1 MIQLRLTLTSLF
13 LLMAAA
19 FNSSC
24 SHSSSTDADEITAE
38 QCNTKECI
46 AARQQGRADA
56 QALCESTTEESTR
69 RKSNADRSYELHSAL
84 LAVKARQWQMITDGD
99 SIAAAA
105 YISAFKEYVTQNS
118 PQLAKEI
125 F

>member
-1 MIQLRLTLTSLF
+1 
-13 LLMAAA
+13 MAAA

-24 SHSSSTDADEITAE
+24 SHSSTADNEQAAE

-46 AARQQGRADA
+46 AARQQGRVDA
-56 QALCESTTEESTR
+56 QALCESSSDTAP
-69 RKSNADRSYELHSAL
+69 RKSKADKSYDLHSAL

-99 SIAAAA
+99 SIAAAD
-105 YISAFKEYVTQNS
+105 YISEFKEYVTQNN